1 MKPKKIWVNLA
12 VSDIARTTRFYQ
24 ALGFVPN
31 GKNSVTETITSFLA
45 GNNELVM
52 HFFVKE
58 TLRDFLG
65 GDLTDPHQANEII
78 FTLSADSMAEVNEW
92 AGEIEQAGGT
102 LVTRPSAFGD
112 GYYGFIFADPDGHQF
127 NVFYM

>member
-1 MKPKKIWVNLA
+1 
-12 VSDIARTTRFYQ
+12 
-24 ALGFVPN
+24 
-31 GKNSVTETITSFLA
+31 
-45 GNNELVM
+45 M

-58 TLRDFLG
+58 TLRDFPG

-78 FTLSADSMAEVNEW
+78 FTLSADSMAEVNQW